1 MINKS
6 CSKINIR
13 GAKNKKVNEEDLMTS
28 STRNNGTKIGS
39 SNTRSRI
46 KKMVLILKSCLQQG
60 GGSKEPQTRNN
71 PRHKMTQTGITT
83 TGNNKRRNP
92 RREEKIHNSRARP
105 ERTHMG
111 RISTV
116 TARGIP
122 EVTVTSNPARNPGTG
137 EN

>member
-60 GGSKEPQTRNN
+60 GGSKEPQNRNN
-71 PRHKMTQTGITT
+71 PHHKMTQTGITT
-83 TGNNKRRNP
+83 TGNNKRHNP
-92 RREEKIHNSRARP
+92 GREEKIRNSRARP
-105 ERTHMG
+105 GRTRMG
-111 RISTV
+111 RNNTV
-116 TARGIP
+116 TARVTL
-122 EVTVTSNPARNPGTG
+122 EVTETSNPARNPGTG
-137 EN
+137 RN